1 MCDGNGATKFVNSF
15 QQQRDEYASQEPGP
29 QDGAFAAELGPAGP
43 QFNAADLEAAE
54 ADFMEGWAGSH
65 MANMEA
71 LERSMGLVG
80 GLGATGMEATGGMG
94 QSSGLEHAADFE
106 QAFAEQMKASP
117 SPHSATTSPPVTA
130 PVSFCELNLC
140 PCSS

>member
-1 MCDGNGATKFVNSF
+1 
-15 QQQRDEYASQEPGP
+15 
-29 QDGAFAAELGPAGP
+29 
-43 QFNAADLEAAE
+43 
-54 ADFMEGWAGSH
+54 MEGWAGSH

-80 GLGATGMEATGGMG
+80 GLGATGMEATGGVG

-130 PVSFCELNLC
+130 PVSLSALPRALLRLVASCDAATTR
-140 PCSS
+140 S